1 MLGTCEKFEAANR
14 AADGRG
20 GSREWIGI
28 HIFRENTEWKDFFHA
43 CACDDVITHFASIT

>member
-28 HIFRENTEWKDFFHA
+28 HIFRENTECRRTFSTLV
-43 CACDDVITHFASIT
+43 CDDVITHFAAIA